1 MVAYQQHKFYINPKS
16 ATPFGRRCG
25 TLRNIFTPKKMS
37 QTTIKLNYGEMT
49 QILHKAETQLTYVI
63 NNNLIIPL
71 PNNKQ

>member
-1 MVAYQQHKFYINPKS
+1 MVAYQQHKFYFNPKS

-37 QTTIKLNYGEMT
+37 QTTIKLNYGEMA
-49 QILHKAETQLTYVI
+49 QIPHKAETQLTYV

-71 PNNKQ
+71 PR